1 MARVSMVTRTVT
13 STKAVIMC
21 ADVTKGETFQKEIV
35 LPRTYKDDTAI
46 LKAAEKVLNTETVKA
61 VHTVSSIEEEH
72 LYGMTEQKFIELAD
86 VLPPRGT
93 KANG

>member
-1 MARVSMVTRTVT
+1 MARVSMVTRTIM

-21 ADVTKGETFQKEIV
+21 ADVEKGETFTKEIT
-35 LPRTYKDDTAI
+35 LPRTFKDDTAI
-46 LKAAEKVLNTETVKA
+46 LKAAEKILNSETVKA
-61 VHTVSSIEEEH
+61 VHTVSAEVEEK

-93 KANG
+93 KAND